1 MRKINSFNY
10 SLLGVFLLL
19 TSCMDYLERT
29 PEAELSEEQ
38 IFGTYIDFQGFLDPN
53 YPEIIDYPQTYLW
66 NDFNMGGDVIC
77 RSGGPNAYRSAQG
90 RYWDIVGPSNT
101 SIFWNFRQTYGY
113 GVAAQGD
120 DKDTGIWYSG
130 WRGIRRCNLALKNFH
145 HLKEATQEERDLLL
159 GQIYFFRAFFHGE
172 IISLWGGMPYVDTV
186 FAATD
191 EMRLP
196 RITYQETTERIIED
210 LDKAIPLL
218 PLDWDFTGPGSQRV
232 GANAGRITRG
242 AALAY
247 KQKFL
252 LYAASPLMNKFSGG
266 TATYNTALAEKAAAA
281 GWEAIKVA
289 NTVLPNGNKVYELVP
304 FSNYSDM
311 FYKTDGTM
319 PWTTET
325 ILQRVERQTGSGRF
339 SSAVRRIYVPAS
351 FGGTE
356 YCHGVNQL
364 FVDRFE
370 MADGTRYKEE
380 YDNDDEKRWKN
391 RDPRFRQN
399 ILVDRDK
406 HGDHANAFVRLW
418 EGPPAGSDKTASGQA
433 PLPYLVKKYWPWGV
447 NNYDQK
453 WSSYR
458 FINPRMRLAQVYL
471 DYAESV
477 TAAYGPNG
485 KAPGS
490 DLTAVDAINI
500 VRARAGMPPVTADA
514 AGYDSFM
521 ELVWNERSV
530 ELCFESH
537 YWIDKRRW
545 YIAHLPE
552 HKEIIDLQF
561 DKDWTY
567 FNRTVHFDI
576 VFEDPKHYW
585 LPLYRQIVF
594 LYPEMY
600 QNPGWD

>member
-1 MRKINSFNY
+1 MKTLRRLVY
-10 SLLGVFLLL
+10 LLPGIFLLW
-19 TSCMDYLERT
+19 SCTEYLDKT
-29 PEAELSEEQ
+29 PEAEVSEEN
-38 IFGTYIDFQGFLDPN
+38 IFGTYIDFQGFIDPN

-66 NDFNMGGDVIC
+66 NDLNMGGDVMP
-77 RSGGPNAYRSAQG
+77 RPGGPNGYRSVQG
-90 RYWDIVGPSNT
+90 SYTSIIGPSNS
-101 SIFWNFRQTYGY
+101 SILWNWRNTYGY
-113 GVAAQGD
+113 GVANLGD
-120 DKDTGIWYSG
+120 DKDNGVWWSG
-130 WRGIRRCNLALKNFH
+130 WRGIRRCNIALQNFKY
-145 HLKEATQEERDLLL
+145 LTQATQEEKDLLL

-172 IISLWGGMPYVDTV
+172 IIQFWGGMPYVDTV
-186 FAATD
+186 FAASD
-191 EMRLP
+191 ELKMPRL
-196 RITYQETTERIIED
+196 TYHETTERIIED

-218 PLDWDFTGPGSQRV
+218 PLDWDFSGPGSQRV

-252 LYAASPLMNKFSGG
+252 LYAASPLMNQVSGN
-266 TATYNTALAEKAAAA
+266 TATYNQGLAERAAAA

-289 NTVLPNGNKVYELVP
+289 NTVLPNGNTVYALVP
-304 FSNYSDM
+304 FENYSDM
-311 FYKTDGTM
+311 FYKVDGTM

-325 ILQRVERQTGSGRF
+325 ILQRVERNRGSGRF
-339 SSAVRRIYVPAS
+339 SSHIRRIYVPSS

-380 YDNDDEKRWKN
+380 YDYDEDKRWNN

-406 HGDHANAFVRLW
+406 WGDHANAYVRLW
-418 EGPPAGSDKTASGQA
+418 EGSPAGSDKTASGQA

-447 NNYDQK
+447 NNYDRR
-453 WSSYR
+453 WGSFR
-458 FINPRMRLAQVYL
+458 FISPRMRLAEVYL
-471 DYAESV
+471 DYAEAV
-477 TAAYGPNG
+477 TAAYGANG
-485 KAPGS
+485 SAPGA

-500 VRARAGMPPVTADA
+500 IRERAGMPPVTAA
-514 AGYDSFM
+514 AEGYDSFM

-537 YWIDKRRW
+537 YWFDKRRW

-552 HKEIIDLQF
+552 HKVVMDLQF
-561 DKDWTY
+561 DYDWTY
-567 FNRTVHFDI
+567 FNRAVHFDI
-576 VFEDPKHYW
+576 VFDDPKHYW
-585 LPLYRQIVF
+585 MPIYKATTMI
-594 LYPEMY
+594 YPEMY
-600 QNPGWD
+600 QNPGWE

>member
-1 MRKINSFNY
+1 MRKIL
-10 SLLGVFLLL
+10 SLIFYIPLVFLFGA
-19 TSCMDYLERT
+19 CQEYLDQT
-29 PEAELSEEQ
+29 PEAEVSEEN

-53 YPEIIDYPQTYLW
+53 YPEIIDYAQLYLW
-66 NDFNMGGDVIC
+66 NDFNMGGDVIP
-77 RSGGPNAYRSAQG
+77 RSGGTNAYRSAQG
-90 RYWDIVGPSNT
+90 DYLAIIGPGPT
-101 SIFWNFRQTYGY
+101 SIFWNNRQTYGY
-113 GVAAQGD
+113 GTAED
-120 DKDTGIWYSG
+120 DRDTGIWYSG
-130 WRGIRRCNLALKNFH
+130 WRGIRRSNLALKNFH
-145 HLKEATQEERDLLL
+145 HLTEATQEEKDLLL

-186 FAATD
+186 FAAND
-191 EMRLP
+191 ELRLP
-196 RITYQETTERIIED
+196 RLSYHETTERIVED

-218 PLDWDFTGPGSQRV
+218 PENWDETGPGSERV
-232 GANAGRITRG
+232 GANAGRITKG

-266 TATYNTALAEKAAAA
+266 TATYNTELAARAAEA
-281 GWEAIKVA
+281 GWEMIQLA
-289 NTVLPNGNKVYELVP
+289 NKGVYELVP

-319 PWTTET
+319 PWTSET
-325 ILQRVERQTGSGRF
+325 ILQRVERNSGSGRF
-339 SSAVRRIYVPAS
+339 SSHVRRIYVPSS

-370 MADGTRYKEE
+370 MADGSRYKIE
-380 YDNDDEKRWKN
+380 YDNIDELRWNN

-406 HGDHANAFVRLW
+406 HGDHADAVVKLW

-447 NNYDQK
+447 NNFDQD
-453 WSSYR
+453 WAGFR
-458 FINPRMRLAQVYL
+458 FITPRMRLAQVYL
-471 DYAESV
+471 DYAEAV
-477 TAAYGPNG
+477 TAAYGPDG
-485 KAPGS
+485 RAPGA
-490 DLTAVDAINI
+490 DLSAVDAINI
-500 VRARAGMPPVTADA
+500 VRARAGMPPVTAA
-514 AGYDSFM
+514 AEGYDSFM

-530 ELCFESH
+530 ELCFEGH

-545 YIAHLPE
+545 YIGHLPE

-561 DKDWTY
+561 DHDWTY
-567 FNRTVHFDI
+567 FNRTKHFDI
-576 VFEDPKHYW
+576 IFDDPKHYW

-594 LYPEMY
+594 LYEEMY
-600 QNPGWD
+600 QNPGWE